1 MERVEYFVAFDGTKF
16 YDEDECILYEAD
28 AKYDIGPGF
37 MMFTDDFKI
46 IPKLEDFDTCLYLY
60 ILDADKAAEQLD
72 EVVYDIYGF
81 EVPDQS
87 IVFHNGDI
95 FHYNCYL
102 DEWENVR
109 EQLSNLAIVIKTL
122 EESANRYKE
131 FSKNSS
137 EQ

>member
-1 MERVEYFVAFDGTKF
+1 MERVEYFVAFDGTRF
-16 YDEDECILYEAD
+16 DDEDDCILYEAN
-28 AKYDIGPGF
+28 AKYDSGPGF

-46 IPKLEDFDTCLYLY
+46 IPKLEDFDSCEYLY
-60 ILDADKAAEQLD
+60 ILDADKAAEQID

-81 EVPDQS
+81 EVPDPS
-87 IVFHNGDI
+87 IVFNYGDV
-95 FHYNCYL
+95 FHYDY
-102 DEWENVR
+102 DDGWKNVR
-109 EQLSNLAIVIKTL
+109 EQLSNLAIAVKTL